1 MDEIKRLE
9 QAIEDAEIK
18 KKEFVKQ
25 YPTGEGDSE
34 LRSKLYI
41 DVEKARK
48 ALRAYKLRHPEL
60 LDNKQ

>member
-1 MDEIKRLE
+1 MDEIERLE

-25 YPTGEGDSE
+25 HPTGEGDSE